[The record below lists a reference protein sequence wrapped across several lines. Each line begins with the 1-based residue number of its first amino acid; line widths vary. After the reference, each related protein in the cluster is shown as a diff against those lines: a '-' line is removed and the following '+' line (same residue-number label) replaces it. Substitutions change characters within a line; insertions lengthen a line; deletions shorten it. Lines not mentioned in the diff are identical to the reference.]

1 MTLPDASLFR
11 AYDVRGCART
21 LLTPPVATAIA
32 GAFAERVRATDD
44 RRVLLGRDGRL
55 SSPALHAAVSSA
67 LVAAGLEVLD
77 IGLVPTPLLYF
88 AQHHFGC
95 GNALM
100 ITGSHNPKHDNGF
113 KLSLAGVPFFGDA
126 LRALR
131 DDIDGQTPRHDG
143 GTQSN
148 HDIRAQ
154 YIRAVADSVTL
165 ARPLT
170 VAVDCGNGAAAT
182 LARDLYTALGCEVT
196 ALYDTVDGAFPH
208 HHPDPAVADNLRDLA
223 TRVTA
228 DGLAAGLA
236 FDGDGDRLGVVDDR
250 GQRIAAD
257 RLMMLF
263 ATDVLSTHSGA
274 AVVFDVKCSKALND
288 TVLRAG
294 GKPIYC
300 KTGHAH
306 LKSSAREHAAPLAG
320 ELSGHLLFADRW
332 YGFDDALYAGARL
345 LEHLAAHPE
354 PAAARFAHFPLGHA
368 TDELLLPCPGHEPH
382 AIARALLA
390 DAAFADAEVLTLD
403 GLRVDFRD
411 GWGLLRASNTT
422 ANLVL
427 RFEGESR
434 AALHRIRDT
443 MLAALQAAAPDLTL
457 PEHIRHADAPTT

>member
-1 MTLPDASLFR
+1 MTLADASLFR

-21 LLTPPVATAIA
+21 LLTPAVAEAIA
-32 GAFAERVRATDD
+32 GAFAKRVRGTGD

-55 SSPALHAAVSSA
+55 SSPDLHAAVSETFIAS
-67 LVAAGLEVLD
+67 GLDVLD

-88 AQHHFGC
+88 AQHHFNC

-113 KLSLAGVPFFGDA
+113 KLGLGGRPFFGDA

-131 DDIDGQTPRHDG
+131 DDITERPLRRG
-143 GTQSN
+143 GGDISH
-148 HDIRAQ
+148 HDIRTD
-154 YIRAVADSVTL
+154 YIRAVVDSVRL
-165 ARPLT
+165 ARPLA
-170 VAVDCGNGAAAT
+170 VAIDCGNGVAGT
-182 LARDLYTALGCEVT
+182 VARDLYTALGCEVT
-196 ALYDTVDGAFPH
+196 ALYDTVDGEFPH
-208 HHPDPAVADNLRDLA
+208 HHPDPAVAENLHDLA
-223 TRVTA
+223 TRVTDDA
-228 DGLAAGLA
+228 LSVGLA
-236 FDGDGDRLGVVDDR
+236 FDGDGDRLGVVDNR

-263 ATDVLSTHSGA
+263 ATEVLATHAGA

-294 GKPIYC
+294 GKPFYC

-332 YGFDDALYAGARL
+332 FGFDDALYAGARL
-345 LEHLAAHPE
+345 LEHLAVD
-354 PAAARFAHFPLGHA
+354 PASAAKRFERFPVGYA
-368 TDELLLPCPGHEPH
+368 TEELLLPCPGFDPH
-382 AIARALLA
+382 TIAQALLA
-390 DAAFADAEVLTLD
+390 SAAFADAEVLTLD
-403 GLRVDFRD
+403 GLRVDFCD

-427 RFEGESR
+427 RFEGDSR
-434 AALHRIRDT
+434 TALHRIRDALLT
-443 MLAALQAAAPDLTL
+443 ALQSAAPDLTL